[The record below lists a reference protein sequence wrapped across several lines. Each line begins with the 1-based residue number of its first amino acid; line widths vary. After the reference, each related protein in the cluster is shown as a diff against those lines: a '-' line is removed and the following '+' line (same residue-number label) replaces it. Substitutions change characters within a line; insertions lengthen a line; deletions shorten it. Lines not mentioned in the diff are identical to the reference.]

1 MESSDLAST
10 CFLIEHSTSR
20 YFKSLSVWLLEY
32 SLWFLTPAWNL
43 QTCKL
48 RLLALTEKF
57 SYCLSEATIAGGSLI
72 MDRWVWWLTKEKKC
86 KEGRLKQNTNVKLC
100 YMFSSPLGDNL
111 QAFYLLCAHL
121 LFKMM
126 TWRWKWCG
134 PCLQGIEYNEETY
147 KLTKDADKVMAEERV
162 VNLLGWRWRR
172 RKEFTE
178 RVGIYQANEKIRQP
192 RQKKLHAQNKFQRDW

>member
-10 CFLIEHSTSR
+10 CFSIEHSTSR
-20 YFKSLSVWLLEY
+20 YLKNLSVRLLEY

-48 RLLALTEKF
+48 RLLALLEKF
-57 SYCLSEATIAGGSLI
+57 SYCLSEATIVGGSVI
-72 MDRWVWWLTKEKKC
+72 KWIDECADWPKKRNANRADWN
-86 KEGRLKQNTNVKLC
+86 KIR
-100 YMFSSPLGDNL
+100 MSSYATCSHLL
-111 QAFYLLCAHL
+111 WEIIFKHFIYLLCAHL

-134 PCLQGIEYNEETY
+134 PCLQGIECSEETY

-162 VNLLGWRWRR
+162 
-172 RKEFTE
+172 
-178 RVGIYQANEKIRQP
+178 
-192 RQKKLHAQNKFQRDW
+192 